1 MDLLP
6 ICDKALKIAL
16 NIGCDEAEIYAS
28 TIKRIEVFFE
38 KNDLQIARSQIED
51 GIGIRA
57 FKNKGLGFSSVNSF
71 DEKKIEEAVRNSYI
85 LAKSSPKDDFNQ
97 LPKSQKITKIKGIYD
112 PDSKTFSTSN
122 ALKFGLMMINEA
134 KNYDRR
140 VTVDSASFE
149 TVLGESAIVNS
160 SGIRIE
166 ESSSLFNYYIM
177 GMAVDGEEVSSFNYQ
192 FDGKRFI
199 NEIDVKT
206 VALEFAKNVIGSL
219 GAERGESFVGNVILS
234 PNSVF
239 ELLIP
244 SLLFSINANNVQK
257 NMSKL
262 SGKIGERVASNLL
275 TITDNGLLLYGLGSS
290 SFDREGVPH
299 KPINIIENGKLI
311 SYMYNTYTAN
321 KEGRLSTGHASGG
334 ARTVPGIGPTNFIIK
349 SGDVNYEDMIS
360 NIDKGIIVTR
370 FSGNTNPVSG
380 DFSGVVKGGYLIKN
394 GKITKPII
402 ETLIAG
408 NIFEALPKICAIS
421 KETKWV
427 YSTNLPYIAIE
438 DVHITSG

>member
-1 MDLLP
+1 MELLP

-16 NIGCDEAEIYAS
+16 DIGCDEAEIYAS

-71 DEKKIEEAVRNSYI
+71 DEKKIEEAIRNSYI
-85 LAKSSPKDDFNQ
+85 LAKSSPKDEFNQ
-97 LPKSQKITKIKGIYD
+97 LPKSQKITEVKGIYD
-112 PDSKTFSTSN
+112 PNSESFNTSK
-122 ALKFGLMMINEA
+122 AMEFGLNLVNKA
-134 KNYDRR
+134 KNYDNR

-149 TVLGESAIVNS
+149 AIVGSRAIINS
-160 SGIRIE
+160 NGIRIQE
-166 ESSSLFNYYIM
+166 PFSLFTYYIM
-177 GMAVDGEEVSSFNYQ
+177 GWAADDEEVSSFDYQ
-192 FDGKRFI
+192 FGGKRFI

-275 TITDNGLLLYGLGSS
+275 TITDNGTLQYGLGSS
-290 SFDREGVPH
+290 SFDREGVSH

-349 SGDVNYEDMIS
+349 SGNVNYKDMIS
-360 NIDKGIIVTR
+360 NIDRGIIVTR

-394 GKITKPII
+394 GKIIKPLI

-408 NIFEALPKICAIS
+408 NIFEAHLKICAIS

>member
-6 ICDKALKIAL
+6 ICDKALEISL
-16 NIGCDEAEIYAS
+16 DIGCDEAEIYSS

-51 GIGIRA
+51 GVGIRA

-71 DEKKIEEAVRNSYI
+71 DEKKIEEAIRNSYI
-85 LAKSSPKDDFNQ
+85 LAKSNPKDEFNS

-122 ALKFGLMMINEA
+122 ALKFGLVMINEA
-134 KNYDRR
+134 KNYDSR

-149 TVLGESAIVNS
+149 AVIGESAIVNS
-160 SGIRIE
+160 NGIRIE
-166 ESSSLFNYYIM
+166 ESSSLFNYYVM
-177 GMAVDGEEVSSFNYQ
+177 GMAVDGEEVSSFDYQ

-219 GAERGESFVGNVILS
+219 GAEKGESFVGSVILS

-262 SGKIGERVASNLL
+262 SGKIEEKVASNLL

-334 ARTVPGIGPTNFIIK
+334 ARTVPVIGPTNFIIK
-349 SGDVNYEDMIS
+349 SGDTNYEDMIS

-394 GKITKPII
+394 GKIIKPII
-402 ETLIAG
+402 ETLISG

-438 DVHITSG
+438 DVNVTSG

>member
-16 NIGCDEAEIYAS
+16 DMGCDETEIYAS

-71 DEKKIEEAVRNSYI
+71 DEKKIEEAIRNSYI
-85 LAKSSPKDDFNQ
+85 LAKSSPKDEFNQ

-149 TVLGESAIVNS
+149 TVIGESAIINS
-160 SGIRIE
+160 SEIRIE

-262 SGKIGERVASNLL
+262 SGKIGERVASSLL
-275 TITDNGLLLYGLGSS
+275 TITDNGTLQHGLGSS
-290 SFDREGVPH
+290 SFDREGIPH
-299 KPINIIENGKLI
+299 KPISIIENGKLI

-321 KEGRLSTGHASGG
+321 KEKKLSTGHASGG
-334 ARTVPGIGPTNFIIK
+334 ARTVPGIGPTNFIIE
-349 SGDVNYEDMIS
+349 SGNVNYEDMIS
-360 NIDKGIIVTR
+360 NIDRGIIVTR
-370 FSGNTNPVSG
+370 FSGNANPVSG

-394 GKITKPII
+394 GKIIKPII

-408 NIFEALPKICAIS
+408 NMFEALLKICAIS

-427 YSTNLPYIAIE
+427 YSTNLPYIVIE
-438 DVHITSG
+438 DIHITSG

>member
-1 MDLLP
+1 MELLP
-6 ICDKALKIAL
+6 ICDKVLEKAID
-16 NIGCDEAEIYAS
+16 IGGDEVEIYS
-28 TIKRIEVFFE
+28 SSIKRIEVFFE

-51 GIGIRA
+51 GFGVRI

-71 DEKKIEEAVRNSYI
+71 EEEKITEAIENCYI
-85 LAKSSPKDDFNQ
+85 LAKSSPKDEFNQ
-97 LPKSQKITKIKGIYD
+97 LPKPQKITEVKGIYD
-112 PDSKTFSTSN
+112 PYSKSFDTSK
-122 ALKFGLMMINEA
+122 ALESGLMLVNSA
-134 KNYDRR
+134 KNFDSR

-149 TVLGESAIVNS
+149 AIIGSRAIINS
-160 SGIRIE
+160 NGIRIQE
-166 ESSSLFNYYIM
+166 PSSLFNYYIM
-177 GMAVDGEEVSSFNYQ
+177 GMAVDGEEVSSFDYQ

-262 SGKIGERVASNLL
+262 SGKIGERVASSLL
-275 TITDNGLLLYGLGSS
+275 TITDNGTLQHGLGSS
-290 SFDREGVPH
+290 SFDREGIPH
-299 KPINIIENGKLI
+299 KPISIIEKGKLI
-311 SYMYNTYTAN
+311 SFMYNTYTAN

-349 SGDVNYEDMIS
+349 SGNVNYEDMIS
-360 NIDKGIIVTR
+360 NIDRGIIVTR

-394 GKITKPII
+394 GKIIKPII

-427 YSTNLPYIAIE
+427 YSINLPYIAIE